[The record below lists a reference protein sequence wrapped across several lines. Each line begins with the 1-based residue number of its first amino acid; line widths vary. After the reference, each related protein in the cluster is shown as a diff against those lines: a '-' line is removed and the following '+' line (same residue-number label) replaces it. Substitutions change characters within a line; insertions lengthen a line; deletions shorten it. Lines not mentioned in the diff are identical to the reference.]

1 MEQKD
6 HYLAAEL
13 RDAMRNDASVCAFIH
28 DVILDGIWYW
38 DLENQDQEW
47 MSNSFW
53 ATLGYDGELMPHSPS
68 AWMDKIHPDDFVK
81 AQELIRQHL
90 ENPTNSYF
98 QEIRYFHK
106 DGTLRWVR
114 CIGRAMKPQ
123 GGRMT
128 RMLGAHID
136 ITELKNHQL
145 YIERQNKFQEIIIC
159 SSSAFISSNEKMLDD
174 AIEQS
179 LTQISDL
186 LQCQRA
192 AVYEYD
198 FLNGFVSCMHE
209 WTSEGIQA
217 LRDDLQFLSISE
229 FYDFS
234 IIHQEGK
241 PILIEKIDAYKLE
254 KPTSFAVPAGICS
267 IYLVPMM
274 YGSVCQGF
282 IEFNWTKQVE
292 LQILPEQRLLGIYA
306 GIVEN
311 AIQRARTERILR
323 QEQFISSR
331 LISRMNECVMILDLK
346 GRIVEVNEAFL
357 HLTGYSKAELSI
369 AAIPFYFLDANDNQ
383 RLVRAFQSTIYNQAQ
398 QLELKLKTK
407 AGEFIPIEISVSAIS
422 NDKGVTLRYFTTI
435 EDISTKKRTEKEMKE
450 MRSLLVETSNI
461 AKVGG
466 WEIDITSGQH
476 IITTV
481 TSKILEVDIN
491 EEDIGEK
498 VKYIIDDKEEAANRL
513 FKRALKRGEDLNE
526 EFEIITAKGNHKW
539 IHIKSK
545 LDFTDGLPSRFIGI
559 IYDIT
564 TRVEQ
569 MRAIEERNHR
579 LSEIAWTQSHVVR
592 APLAR
597 LMAITDYLK
606 EHSAEPQQT
615 ERITKEIFVAAE
627 ELDAVVKD
635 ITKKAEDVINSNN
648 KLNNEILYYSGQK
661 ESKLR
666 TILVDD
672 DPVVLMLQTNNVKSA
687 ILDSEAKSFLS
698 GMEGINYL
706 RELAD
711 AGSSDT
717 FLILLDINMPEMDGW
732 SFLDHLNQEN
742 FPLDIYVIMVTSST
756 NAADKR
762 RAQSYPMVI
771 SFVEKVLT
779 KEKVASFMLLPP
791 LSKCYF
797 S

>member
-1 MEQKD
+1 LEQKD

-13 RDAMRNDASVCAFIH
+13 RDAMQKDASVCAFIH
-28 DVILDGIWYW
+28 DIILDGIWYW

-90 ENPTNSYF
+90 ENPSNSYF

-106 DGTLRWVR
+106 DGTLRWIR
-114 CIGRAMKPQ
+114 CIGKAMKPRD
-123 GGRMT
+123 GRMT

-136 ITELKNHQL
+136 ITELRNHQL
-145 YIERQNKFQEIIIC
+145 YIERQNKFQEIIIS
-159 SSSAFISSNEKMLDD
+159 SSSAFISSDEKMLDA

-179 LTQISDL
+179 LLQVSEL
-186 LQCQRA
+186 LLCQRA

-198 FLNGFVSCMHE
+198 FLNGFVSCIHE
-209 WTSEGIQA
+209 CTSDGIHA
-217 LRDDLQFLSISE
+217 LRDDLQFLSISD

-241 PILIEKIDAYKLE
+241 PILIENIDAYKLE
-254 KPTSFAVPAGICS
+254 KPTAFAVPNGIRS

-274 YGSVCQGF
+274 FGSVCQGF
-282 IEFNWTKQVE
+282 IEFNWTKEVQSH
-292 LQILPEQRLLGIYA
+292 ILPEQRLLGIYA

-311 AIQRARTERILR
+311 AIQRARTERNLR
-323 QEQFISSR
+323 QEQYISSR
-331 LISRMNECVMILDLK
+331 LIARMNECVMILDLK
-346 GRIVEVNEAFL
+346 GRIVEVNEAFMQ
-357 HLTGYSKAELSI
+357 LTGFSKAELSM
-369 AAIPFYFLDANDNQ
+369 AAIPFYFFDANDNQ
-383 RLVRAFQSTIYNQAQ
+383 RLVHAFQSTIYNQAQ

-407 AGEFIPIEISVSAIS
+407 AGEFIPVEISVSAIS

-435 EDISTKKRTEKEMKE
+435 EDISTKKRAEKEMKE

-466 WEIDITSGQH
+466 WEIDINDGKH
-476 IITTV
+476 IITSV
-481 TSKILEVDIN
+481 TSQILEVDID
-491 EEDIGEK
+491 EEEIGEK
-498 VKYIIDDKEEAANRL
+498 VKYIVDDKEETANRL
-513 FKRALKRGEDLNE
+513 FKRALRRGEDLNA

-545 LDFTDGLPSRFIGI
+545 LDFTGGLPSRFVGI

-606 EHSAEPQQT
+606 EHSEEPQIT
-615 ERITKEIFVAAE
+615 ERITKEISVAAE

-635 ITKKAEDVINSNN
+635 IAQKAEEVIYSKNRLNS
-648 KLNNEILYYSGQK
+648 ETLYYAGQK
-661 ESKLR
+661 ESTLR
-666 TILVDD
+666 TVLIDD
-672 DPVVLMLQTNNVKSA
+672 DPVVLMLQTNNVITA
-687 ILDSEAKSFLS
+687 GLDSEAKSFLS
-698 GMEGINYL
+698 GVEGIQYL
-706 RELAD
+706 KEQVE

-732 SFLDHLNQEN
+732 SFLDRLNIEN

-762 RAQSYPMVI
+762 KAQAYPRVI

-779 KEKVASFMLLPP
+779 KEKVSSFMLLPP
-791 LSKCYF
+791 LAKCYF